1 MKILSLSLLLF
12 CLVAIAPAQL
22 ASTRLNTDQPAAQ
35 DSRSTEPFYFKLEP
49 DHVRPDTAESF
60 CAYMRTY
67 RVKRTYRDSD
77 VVSPAG
83 YTTCVPSK
91 RFELHSAVQVQTEA
105 APRE

>member
-12 CLVAIAPAQL
+12 GLFATAQGQTSSSL
-22 ASTRLNTDQPAAQ
+22 PNTDQPAAQ
-35 DSRSTEPFYFKLEP
+35 DLRSAEPFYFRLQP
-49 DHVRPDTAESF
+49 DRTQPVESF

-67 RVKRTYRDSD
+67 RVKRQQRNSD

-91 RFELHSAVQVQTEA
+91 RFELRSAVEVQKDP

>member
-12 CLVAIAPAQL
+12 GLLATTQAQTS
-22 ASTRLNTDQPAAQ
+22 STPLQSDPPTAQ
-35 DSRSTEPFYFKLEP
+35 ESRSTEPFYFHLEP
-49 DHVRPDTAESF
+49 DRVRPEAVESY

-67 RVKRTYRDSD
+67 RVKRQYRGSD

-91 RFELHSAVQVQTEA
+91 RFELRSAVQVQNDP

>member
-12 CLVAIAPAQL
+12 CLFAGARAQT
-22 ASTRLNTDQPAAQ
+22 SSSQLNTDKPIAQ
-35 DSRSTEPFYFKLEP
+35 DARSTEPYYFRLEP
-49 DHVRPDTAESF
+49 GRTQPAESF

-67 RVKRTYRDSD
+67 RVKRQYRDSD

-91 RFELHSAVQVQTEA
+91 RFELRSAVEVQKDP

>member
-1 MKILSLSLLLF
+1 MKVLSLSLLLF
-12 CLVAIAPAQL
+12 CLVAISQAQTVSTEPKPA
-22 ASTRLNTDQPAAQ
+22 QPAAQ
-35 DSRSTEPFYFKLEP
+35 DSRSTEPFYFRVEP
-49 DHVRPDTAESF
+49 DRAQPVESF

-67 RVKRTYRDSD
+67 RVKRMHRGSD

-91 RFELHSAVQVQTEA
+91 RFELRSAVQVQNDP